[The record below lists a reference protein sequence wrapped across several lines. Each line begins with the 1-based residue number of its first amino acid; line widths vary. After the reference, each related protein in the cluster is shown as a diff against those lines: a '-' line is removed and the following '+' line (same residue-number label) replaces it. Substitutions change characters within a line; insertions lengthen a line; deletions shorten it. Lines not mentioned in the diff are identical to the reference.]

1 MKSMHSV
8 SRLALA
14 TAVALAMTLPAVA
27 AENIGVNAAIKN
39 EVRMKTDADTSLRPA
54 QLREKV
60 SLGDQVTSG
69 PNSALQVLLI
79 DRSMF
84 TVGANARMTFDR
96 FVYDPDR
103 GTSEVAASVARGAFR
118 FMSGKTSPNA
128 RKTINTPVGSI
139 GVRGTIVEGV
149 IGPDVLEILGGE
161 DGLPALDSDPENMGL
176 IVLRGPSRKTS
187 GFDKPGLIDVT
198 LGERTIPLEH
208 PGQAVLS
215 IGGMLFG
222 PFDISDAAFAKLSF
236 LLRTAPT
243 GPGDG
248 TNIDLG
254 SVTVASGDA
263 LVDDEDGEV
272 GPGDDYDYD
281 PYGFDEPP
289 EEGRGG
295 QFDFPTDNP
304 FNPPGK

>member
-1 MKSMHSV
+1 VSGLHPFPWAPIQACVRPLSV
-8 SRLALA
+8 PLGR
-14 TAVALAMTLPAVA
+14 
-27 AENIGVNAAIKN
+27 
-39 EVRMKTDADTSLRPA
+39 DTSLRPA

-79 DRSMF
+79 DKSMF

-96 FVYDPDR
+96 FVYDPNR

-118 FMSGKTSPNA
+118 FMSGKTTPNA

-161 DGLPALDSDPENMGL
+161 AGLPALGGDPENMGL

-187 GFDKPGLIDVT
+187 GFDKPGLIDVSS
-198 LGERTIPLEH
+198 GDQIIPLEH

-215 IGGMLFG
+215 VGGLLFG

-248 TNIDLG
+248 SNIDLG
-254 SVTVASGDA
+254 SATVASGDA
-263 LVDDEDGEV
+263 LIDDEVGEV
-272 GPGDDYDYD
+272 GPDDDYEYD
-281 PYGFDEPP
+281 PYDLGEVPDE
-289 EEGRGG
+289 ERG
-295 QFDFPTDNP
+295 QFDFPFPTDNP
-304 FNPPGK
+304 NGP

>member
-1 MKSMHSV
+1 MHSV
-8 SRLALA
+8 SRLARA
-14 TAVALAMTLPAVA
+14 TAAALAMTLPATA
-27 AENIGVNAAIKN
+27 AENIGGNAAIKT
-39 EVRMKTDADTSLRPA
+39 EVRMKTSSDSGLRPA

-96 FVYDPDR
+96 FVYDPNR
-103 GTSEVAASVARGAFR
+103 GTSEVAASVAKGAFR
-118 FMSGKTSPNA
+118 FMSGRTQPNA

-139 GVRGTIVEGV
+139 GVRGTIVEGA
-149 IGPDVLEILGGE
+149 IGSDVMEVLGGE
-161 DGLPALDSDPENMGL
+161 EGLPALGGDPEALGL

-198 LGERTIPLEH
+198 SNGKTIPLEH

-215 IGGMLFG
+215 VGGELFG
-222 PFDISDAAFAKLSF
+222 PFEISDAAFSRLSF

-243 GPGDG
+243 GPDDG
-248 TNIDLG
+248 TNMDLG

-263 LVDDEDGEV
+263 LIDDEDGEV
-272 GPGDDYDYD
+272 GPDDDYNYD
-281 PYGFDEPP
+281 PSIFDEP
-289 EEGRGG
+289 EIETRG
-295 QFDFPTDNP
+295 QFEIPFPNDNP
-304 FNPPGK
+304 FPNGQ